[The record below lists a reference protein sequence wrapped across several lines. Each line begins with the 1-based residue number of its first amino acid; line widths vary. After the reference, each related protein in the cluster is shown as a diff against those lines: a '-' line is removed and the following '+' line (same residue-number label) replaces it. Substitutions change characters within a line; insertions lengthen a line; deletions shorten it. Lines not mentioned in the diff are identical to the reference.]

1 MGSSRAALLEL
12 CVLRVFVHGRPPTA
26 HPSPAGGCPQLP
38 CYPAEQAPPRCA
50 CPCSG
55 TVTRHWREYQK
66 GKPTSTNPVASI
78 FAWTRGLAHRRA
90 ATCSWGGGGRW
101 HRDGPHTQ
109 RGLRA
114 TPRMAAQRSYLAAD
128 GHTAQPSTPH
138 TRRSTGPSWTTTP
151 SWPHSA
157 ATWRLRSSRP
167 SRPTSLPRTW
177 PSASTATRCRGW
189 GKGARGPAACHRD
202 KPPAPP
208 PLISGTSSAPLPARL
223 ILPLPR

>member
-90 ATCSWGGGGRW
+90 ATCSWGGGGAGTVMGRTPSAACAQPREW
-101 HRDGPHTQ
+101 QRSAAILQLMATLLSLPPPTHVVQQGQAGRQRRAGHILQRPGGCGHRDHRGQQAYQGPGHLPARQ
-109 RGLRA
+109 QGAEGGGRGRGAPLPA
-114 TPRMAAQRSYLAAD
+114 TV
-128 GHTAQPSTPH
+128 
-138 TRRSTGPSWTTTP
+138 
-151 SWPHSA
+151 
-157 ATWRLRSSRP
+157 
-167 SRPTSLPRTW
+167 TSLPR
-177 PSASTATRCRGW
+177 PH
-189 GKGARGPAACHRD
+189 P
-202 KPPAPP
+202 
-208 PLISGTSSAPLPARL
+208 
-223 ILPLPR
+223 